1 MRYFIAII
9 HTILLVAVQLII
21 PPFLQWYKRE
31 WLEPNTDIVGIYIL
45 LVFLSLG
52 FFVIT
57 LVRWVCAIQDKDFKD
72 L

>member
-1 MRYFIAII
+1 MKYFIAII